1 MRSLLFFLTVLIAPA
16 FVFAQTNETIKSNKK
31 AKPADEQQ
39 VFIFPDSIKLY
50 KKELNALVEEKTKA
64 LTNSLKKIAISSG
77 DEQKR
82 EIATAMLLFNNNEK
96 RLVTV
101 TSKRNPQPV
110 TKPVKQYLN
119 DLAQLRY
126 SKVNIVWHNAQYV
139 SNFVKQPNGT
149 YAALVAFEQEFTGIK
164 TGEVSY
170 TYHDVTQKRTEIIVK
185 VWEPKTKKKG
195 KELYMDVFLGNIGVT
210 EE

>member
-1 MRSLLFFLTVLIAPA
+1 MRSLLFVLTAFIAPA

-31 AKPADEQQ
+31 AKPTDEQQ

-50 KKELNALVEEKTKA
+50 KKELNALVEGKTKA
-64 LTNSLKKIAISSG
+64 LTNSLKKIAVSTG

-82 EIATAMLLFNNNEK
+82 EIAAAMLLFNNNEK

-170 TYHDVTQKRTEIIVK
+170 TYHDVTQKRTEVIVK